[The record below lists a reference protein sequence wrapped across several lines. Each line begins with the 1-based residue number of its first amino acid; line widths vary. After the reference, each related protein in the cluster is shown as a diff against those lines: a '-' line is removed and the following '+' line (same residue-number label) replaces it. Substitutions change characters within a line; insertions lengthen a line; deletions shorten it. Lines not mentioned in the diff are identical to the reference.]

1 MNKSRNRVGG
11 TLINWIT
18 IVAQI
23 VISLFFIPFFLK
35 TVGDRQ
41 YGLYSFSISV
51 ISWIDILLVASAS
64 AYYKFL
70 TREKKLNGEYGE
82 ARMCGVFF
90 KVFIIVAIL
99 ILVFGLGFDILIYF
113 DVIKL
118 KEYSLAEKNQ
128 ICLIILL
135 SIFST
140 FVSTLLTVRKSYHYY
155 KQKYVLI
162 YSLSLFQIVL
172 QATLSVVLLKL
183 GYGVIAV
190 AIAHFGSSILL
201 SIILGILAKFLLK
214 EKVSVRSISKEDKEY
229 RKKLFIEV
237 LVFSSFV
244 IINTVVDLM
253 NKTLDKTILGFY
265 NADSVANYQL
275 AYTLPSY
282 LISFTSILSIV
293 FEQPL
298 NDAYY
303 NGNGI
308 EDVNKMFLRISKI
321 QTFLTFLIV
330 GGFVACGREFI
341 FMWLDDSRLQV
352 YYVACILM
360 LTYSITCCN
369 RLAISARRV
378 QNLHIKASFIY
389 LGIALVNIALSLV
402 LVNVFPRENAI
413 WACVIGTAST
423 YIIGHW
429 VVMQIYDKKVVKL
442 SVGKFCLDFLKDF
455 VIAGTIAVAVI
466 FLFGAINISSY
477 ALKFVLEGLV
487 FAVVYVT
494 ISLLIDKNLY
504 LFFKQKIS
512 SLICKIKKPKVNSQD

>member
-1 MNKSRNRVGG
+1 MDKSKNRVGG

-82 ARMCGVFF
+82 ARMCGVFL
-90 KVFIIVAIL
+90 KVFIIVAAL
-99 ILVFGLGFDILIYF
+99 ILVFGLGFDLLIYLN
-113 DVIKL
+113 VIKL
-118 KEYSLAEKNQ
+118 NEYSLVEKNQ

-155 KQKYVLI
+155 KQKYVLV

-172 QATLSVVLLKL
+172 QAALSVVLLKV
-183 GYGVIAV
+183 GYGVVAV

-201 SIILGILAKFLLK
+201 SVILGLLAKFLLK
-214 EKVSVRSISKEDKEY
+214 EKVAVRSISQEDKAY

-237 LVFSSFV
+237 LIFSSFV

-275 AYTLPSY
+275 AYTIPSY
-282 LISFTSILSIV
+282 LISFTSIISIV

-308 EDVNKMFLRISKI
+308 EDVDKLFVKISKI

-330 GGFVACGREFI
+330 GGFIACGREFI
-341 FMWLDDSRLQV
+341 YIWLDDSRLQV

-402 LVNVFPRENAI
+402 LVNIFKRENAI

-423 YIIGHW
+423 YIVGHW
-429 VVMQIYDKKVVKL
+429 IIMQMYDKKVAKL
-442 SVGKFCLDFLKDF
+442 SIGKFFLEFIKYF
-455 VIAGTIAVAVI
+455 VTAGLIAVCTI
-466 FLFGAINISSY
+466 RLFTIINVDSY
-477 ALKFVLEGLV
+477 ALKFVFEGVLFAIVYIVASLV
-487 FAVVYVT
+487 
-494 ISLLIDKNLY
+494 LDRELY
-504 LFFKQKIS
+504 FFFKRK
-512 SLICKIKKPKVNSQD
+512 LIGILNKIKKPKTNP